1 MASITFAKNFEKIP
15 SMKKL
20 FLVLLLAG
28 AAMSVSAQKYGHLNF
43 GNLIALMPETKK
55 ADEQLKVLRDS
66 LVAKGEVMAKA
77 FQEKYIAALQEVQ
90 EGKLSPLQQQKMQE
104 DLEKEQQNLAN
115 YEQEVGQKVQAR
127 REELLK
133 PIIDKAEKA
142 VADIAKENGYV
153 LVFDTSV
160 FNAILF
166 AQDSD
171 DLMPLLK
178 VKLGL
183 PDQPAAAA
191 EKKQ

>member
-1 MASITFAKNFEKIP
+1 MASITFAENFEKIQ

-20 FLVLLLAG
+20 FFVLLLAG
-28 AAMSVSAQKYGHLNF
+28 AATSVSAQKYGHLNF

-66 LVAKGEVMAKA
+66 LVAKGGIMAKA
-77 FQEKYIAALQEVQ
+77 FQEKYVAALQEVQ

-104 DLEKEQQNLAN
+104 ELEKEQQALAN
-115 YEQEVGQKVQAR
+115 YEQEVQQKVQAR

-142 VADIAKENGYV
+142 IEDISKENGYV

-160 FNAILF
+160 FNAVLF
-166 AQDSD
+166 AQESD

-178 VKLGL
+178 AKLGL
-183 PDQPAAAA
+183 PDQPAASA

>member
-1 MASITFAKNFEKIP
+1 MASITFAENFEKIP

-66 LVAKGEVMAKA
+66 LVAKGGEMAKA
-77 FQEKYIAALQEVQ
+77 FQEKYVAALQEVQ
-90 EGKLSPLQQQKMQE
+90 EGKLSPLQQQNMQE
-104 DLEKEQQNLAN
+104 ELEKEQQSLAN
-115 YEQEVGQKVQAR
+115 YEQEVAQKVQAR

-133 PIIDKAEKA
+133 PIIDKAENA
-142 VADIAKENGYV
+142 IAEISKENGYV

-160 FNAILF
+160 FNAVLF
-166 AQDSD
+166 AQESD

-178 VKLGL
+178 AKLNL

>member
-1 MASITFAKNFEKIP
+1 MASITFAENFEKIR

-104 DLEKEQQNLAN
+104 ELEREQQNLAN

-142 VADIAKENGYV
+142 IEDISKENGYV

-160 FNAILF
+160 FNAVLF
-166 AQDSD
+166 AQESD

-178 VKLGL
+178 AKLGL
-183 PDQPAAAA
+183 PDKPAAAA
-191 EKKQ
+191 ETKQ